1 MTVMWEV
8 GNCAKSSWI
17 KYIKAVAPVP
27 AKLEFFWNMNN
38 QSLTPAVKERT
49 EYSLGKTKQKP
60 KNDISVST
68 FL

>member
-27 AKLEFFWNMNN
+27 AKLDFF
-38 QSLTPAVKERT
+38 L
-49 EYSLGKTKQKP
+49 EYE
-60 KNDISVST
+60 
-68 FL
+68 